1 MASDDGSRNGRIGW
15 KLRDLVG
22 LSVIAVWAGLHAV
35 SAYRGDWLV
44 PGAVDNAMLVVL
56 GWWPIGA
63 AADVLRSIR
72 RRDKDDPVA
81 ADPGVAAK
89 DKQRDGEGAT
99 AEAKA

>member
-1 MASDDGSRNGRIGW
+1 MASNGPNGSRIGW

-22 LSVIAVWAGLHAV
+22 LSVVGVWVGLHAV
-35 SAYRGDWLV
+35 SAYRGDWTV

-72 RRDKDDPVA
+72 RHKDDPPP
-81 ADPGVAAK
+81 DAK
-89 DKQRDGEGAT
+89 EDTR
-99 AEAKA
+99 